1 MAGQKDSG
9 GVLMVD
15 IGGALGS
22 LLAPLASFLGGIF
35 SSVMA
40 FIVFLIILLIAAFFI
55 TSKLNPLHLTVPKL
69 KAAKI
74 KWNPLAAR

>member
-22 LLAPLASFLGGIF
+22 LFTPLASFLGGLL
-35 SSVMA
+35 SS
-40 FIVFLIILLIAAFFI
+40 LITLVISGVLLLIAAFFI
-55 TSKLNPLHLTVPKL
+55 TSKLNPIHLTGPNLKATKIKL
-69 KAAKI
+69 K
-74 KWNPLAAR
+74 